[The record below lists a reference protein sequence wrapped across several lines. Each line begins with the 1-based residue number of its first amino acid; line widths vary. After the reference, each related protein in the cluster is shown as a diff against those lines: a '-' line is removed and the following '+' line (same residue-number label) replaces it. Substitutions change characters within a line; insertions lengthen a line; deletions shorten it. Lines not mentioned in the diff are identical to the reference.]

1 MARPP
6 KDPSRLLAYRLSVPV
21 SPSELEEL
29 RARSQLAGLS
39 LSVYVRLAALGRR
52 LPRPVSAQN
61 RRARVELSRLA
72 TNLAQLAYSLSY
84 GTSGTVP
91 PAMVWETVRLTRSV
105 RNAVV
110 GEEDGGAI

>member
-6 KDPSRLLAYRLSVPV
+6 KDPSRLLAYRLSIPV

-72 TNLAQLAYSLSY
+72 TNLAQLGYSLS
-84 GTSGTVP
+84 SGTP
-91 PAMVWETVRLTRSV
+91 GTITPELVWEIARLTRSV
-105 RNAVV
+105 KKAVV
-110 GEEDGGAI
+110 GEEDGGTL